1 MFPTCYSYDFWHLD
15 LFFNVSTQYLLFG
28 GNFEL
33 SPPCYAHHQ
42 KSSLT
47 HKSIRDSLKHFTF
60 LGMYSFS
67 TSSIFSP
74 SCFQLWERKTGKF
87 THRFIYAKDL
97 VTRAQFKEWKKTS
110 RDLGR
115 YFLPFYFIEWLH
127 ELLPFSFLI
136 KWKSVFKP
144 ICFECLESLIVT
156 GMFYKVRPSWSCS
169 VKMCFRWNVNQFSA
183 ALCFGNLFSALGWW
197 PHFLVV

>member
-1 MFPTCYSYDFWHLD
+1 MT
-15 LFFNVSTQYLLFG
+15 FG
-28 GNFEL
+28 TLISSSISVPSIFYFGEIL
-33 SPPCYAHHQ
+33 SSPLACYAHHQ
-42 KSSLT
+42 KRSLT
-47 HKSIRDSLKHFTF
+47 HKSIHDSLKHFTF

-67 TSSIFSP
+67 SSSIFSP
-74 SCFQLWERKTGKF
+74 LVFNCERKTGKF
-87 THRFIYAKDL
+87 THRFIYAKGL
-97 VTRAQFKEWKKTS
+97 VTRARFKEWKKTS

-127 ELLPFSFLI
+127 ELLPFNFLI
-136 KWKSVFKP
+136 KWTSVFKP
-144 ICFECLESLIVT
+144 ICFECLESLAVT

>member
-15 LFFNVSTQYLLFG
+15 LFFNISTQYLLFW

-33 SPPCYAHHQ
+33 SPRLLCPPPKKVPDPQIYPWFFKTFHISRHV
-42 KSSLT
+42 LF
-47 HKSIRDSLKHFTF
+47 LFFLHFF
-60 LGMYSFS
+60 
-67 TSSIFSP
+67 P

-87 THRFIYAKDL
+87 THRFIYAKGL
-97 VTRAQFKEWKKTS
+97 VTRARFKEWKKTS

-127 ELLPFSFLI
+127 ELLPFNFLI
-136 KWKSVFKP
+136 KWTSVFKP
-144 ICFECLESLIVT
+144 ICFECLESLAVT

-183 ALCFGNLFSALGWW
+183 A
-197 PHFLVV
+197 